1 MWLCGKNQ
9 IVPTHDIM
17 HWTWGSNLLLLSVRN
32 PFSLPQNHVFMFFF
46 TLIFIKF
53 ILTKVTKNIN
63 RYENIEFLIFN
74 NNSNSNTY
82 GIN

>member
-1 MWLCGKNQ
+1 
-9 IVPTHDIM
+9 
-17 HWTWGSNLLLLSVRN
+17 
-32 PFSLPQNHVFMFFF
+32 MFFF
-46 TLIFIKF
+46 LLIFIKF